1 MKKASKVLLI
11 CASSAFGL
19 CCVGLL
25 AGLIYTLLEYF
36 QKGHVL
42 EHILSNSIPLYKVI
56 GALGILGFFLFFLF
70 LLSLLSRPAKHD
82 KS

>member
-25 AGLIYTLLEYF
+25 AGLIYNLLEYSRKTQAF
-36 QKGHVL
+36 D
-42 EHILSNSIPLYKVI
+42 HILANSIPFYKVI
-56 GALGILGFFLFFLF
+56 GALGILGFLLFFHF
-70 LLSLLSRPAKHD
+70 LLSLLSRPAKHG